1 MERATAI
8 GFVRELHRAQGAF
21 YSGGSADRLR
31 ELLAPD
37 VAWHVPGASPIAGDH
52 VGVDAVLDYMTRR
65 RDRSQATFR
74 MHTRDVLAG
83 DGDEFAALTDG
94 TAMIAGRARRGR
106 RSGSTASARTG
117 SRPAGCSRSTRWSS
131 TRSGARGRDPDLRP
145 RPRQPDRR
153 AHGLQRRARAPV
165 RDRPRRHRRGR
176 AARGRHDPRRG
187 ARPRRARRLRAAR
200 PAPGRGLAR
209 LRARHGR
216 RARGRSGCRCA
227 RRA

>member
-8 GFVRELHRAQGAF
+8 SFVRELHRAQGAF

-65 RDRSQATFR
+65 RDRSRATFR

-94 TAMIAGRARRGR
+94 TAMIAGRAR
-106 RSGSTASARTG
+106 SWSTV
-117 SRPAGCSRSTRWSS
+117 
-131 TRSGARGRDPDLRP
+131 
-145 RPRQPDRR
+145 
-153 AHGLQRRARAPV
+153 GLY
-165 RDRPRRHRRGR
+165 
-176 AARGRHDPRRG
+176 
-187 ARPRRARRLRAAR
+187 RLRADR
-200 PAPGRGLAR
+200 LAACW
-209 LRARHGR
+209 LLPLDPLEFDAIWSAGP
-216 RARGRSGCRCA
+216 
-227 RRA
+227 